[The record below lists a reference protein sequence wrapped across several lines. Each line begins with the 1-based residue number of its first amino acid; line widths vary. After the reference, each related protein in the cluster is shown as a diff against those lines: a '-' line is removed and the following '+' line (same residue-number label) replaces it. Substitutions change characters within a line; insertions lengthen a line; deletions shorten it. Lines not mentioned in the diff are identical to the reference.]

1 MSDTKALLE
10 RARRQFPAEGDV
22 MDALVRR
29 RDRKRR
35 NRRVGSAV
43 VALVMVG
50 AVAVA
55 LGEAFL
61 AGKGKPAYEPTPSPS
76 ATVASTTGA
85 VVVGLDGTVRA
96 HLPNIPSYASSLV
109 MAPDGRT
116 IAFSTGSRIGVVG
129 IDGTH
134 LRFLTRL
141 FSRSD
146 GPGSGDI
153 SFLSWSPDGSR
164 IAFILNRGFGGQ
176 VSVVDADG
184 SHLARLT
191 FDDEQDEWPSWSPDG
206 STIVYANSGITRL
219 DSSDNSPTEEIWT
232 VPADGGTPTRLTHNH
247 IWDNAPQY
255 SPDGTR
261 IVFKHNRKIWI
272 MDADGGNAHPLPN
285 QPCCRNF
292 APRWS
297 PDGTRIAV
305 LTYYARHPAADGSA
319 LLTIHVVD
327 LSTGTV
333 TRIPGLVAT
342 ISNAVSWLPSGDAL
356 LVNRYAG

>member
-1 MSDTKALLE
+1 MSDTKELLE
-10 RARRQFPAEGDV
+10 RARRQFPPSGDV

-35 NRRVGSAV
+35 NRRIGSAV

-61 AGKGKPAYEPTPSPS
+61 AGQGKPAQKPTPSPS
-76 ATVASTTGA
+76 ATVQGPSATGA

-96 HLPNIPSYASSLV
+96 QVPNIPSYASSLV

-116 IAFSTGSRIGVVG
+116 IAFSTGNQIATIG
-129 IDGTH
+129 IDGTG
-134 LRFLTRL
+134 LRYVTTF
-141 FSRSD
+141 
-146 GPGSGDI
+146 PGGVEEG
-153 SFLSWSPDGSR
+153 LAWSPDGSK
-164 IAFILNRGFGGQ
+164 IAFQSNDGLRSSEQIM
-176 VSVVDADG
+176 VVDADG
-184 SHLARLT
+184 SHLTRLT
-191 FDDEQDEWPSWSPDG
+191 FDDQQDEWPSWSPDG
-206 STIVYANSGITRL
+206 STIAYANSGITRL

-232 VPADGGTPTRLTHNH
+232 VPAGGGTPTRLTHNH
-247 IWDNAPQY
+247 TWDNSPAY
-255 SPDGTR
+255 SPDGSQ
-261 IVFKHNRKIWI
+261 IVFKHNKSIWI
-272 MDADGGNAHPLPN
+272 MDSDGGNAHPLPS
-285 QPCCRNF
+285 QPGFRNF

-297 PDGTRIAV
+297 PDGSRLVV
-305 LTYYARHPAADGSA
+305 LTFYAKRRATNGDA

-333 TRIPGLVAT
+333 TTIPGLVETVA
-342 ISNAVSWLPSGDAL
+342 NAVAWLPSGDAL